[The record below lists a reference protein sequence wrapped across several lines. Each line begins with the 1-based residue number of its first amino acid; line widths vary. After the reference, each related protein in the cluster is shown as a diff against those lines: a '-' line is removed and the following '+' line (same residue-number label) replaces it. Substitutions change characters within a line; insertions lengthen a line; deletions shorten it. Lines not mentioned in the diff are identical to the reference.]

1 MSLTRV
7 VAGRPVPAPGRWEI
21 DPGFTRVAFVVR
33 RLLTRMRGDFADVE
47 GTVAIAEDP
56 MASSATIA
64 IPAATVRTGHP
75 GTDEAAREMLGVE
88 QFPTITFTSTAVAP
102 GEADLWT
109 ITGELTIRGV
119 TRPVDLATRFVGAA
133 EHPFGGMRKATF
145 EATATVDR
153 RDFGVDQ
160 YQVPA
165 PGTAGA
171 VVVGNVISITL
182 DVEVD
187 LLD

>member
-1 MSLTRV
+1 MLTRIV
-7 VAGRPVPAPGRWEI
+7 EGRPVPVPGTWVI
-21 DPGFTRVAFVVR
+21 DPGFTRVAFTVR
-33 RLLTRMRGDFADVE
+33 RLLTRMRGDFSDVE
-47 GTVAIAEDP
+47 GRLVVKEDP
-56 MASSATIA
+56 TASVATVT

-75 GTDEAAREMLGVE
+75 GTDEAAREMLGVDE
-88 QFPTITFTSTAVAP
+88 HPHITFRSTAVTP
-102 GEADLWT
+102 GEADLWAV
-109 ITGELTIRGV
+109 GGDLTIRGV
-119 TRPVDLATRFVGAA
+119 TRPVVLATRFVGAA

-145 EATATVDR
+145 EATTTVDR

-171 VVVGNVISITL
+171 VVVGNEIGITL

-187 LLD
+187 LDG